1 MPSSWRRSDAGGG
14 GWWRGRWQDRF
25 LVVSETLGKV
35 SNAVASGL
43 GMSVDFVL
51 EQAQRPTVQAV
62 VLVIG
67 LWIVRQPLLLA
78 STAASQAFV
87 SKLQDFLPQPRL
99 SASSYQLAPQ
109 YSQQSLRSV
118 LQGRARGA
126 DRDEDRGWLWRFLPF
141 GQPGKGRGGL
151 GREVDVGALSTARH
165 LGFWDRLRMRRFR
178 TQGNSF

>member
-1 MPSSWRRSDAGGG
+1 M
-14 GWWRGRWQDRF
+14 
-25 LVVSETLGKV
+25 VSETLGKV

-67 LWIVRQPLLLA
+67 LWIVRQPLMLA

-118 LQGRARGA
+118 LQGRAR
-126 DRDEDRGWLWRFLPF
+126 P
-141 GQPGKGRGGL
+141 GRGPGL
-151 GREVDVGALSTARH
+151 AVAIPAIRTARE
-165 LGFWDRLRMRRFR
+165 GTGRAWP
-178 TQGNSF
+178 